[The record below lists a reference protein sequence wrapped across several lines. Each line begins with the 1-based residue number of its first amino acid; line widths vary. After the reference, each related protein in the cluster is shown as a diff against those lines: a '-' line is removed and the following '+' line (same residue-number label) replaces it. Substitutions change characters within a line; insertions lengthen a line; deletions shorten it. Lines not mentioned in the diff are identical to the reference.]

1 MADVSFHHGTRVFES
16 PELPVLIRTVQSAV
30 VLIFGTAPLAD
41 AAAFPLNTPVLIKGT
56 SDATKAAKLGS
67 EGTIKDALDGVFDQ
81 IGTYTYII
89 RVAEGAD
96 LPETL
101 SNLVGDVTAMTGV
114 HALRKIESK
123 FGRKLKARL
132 VVVPGYTSS
141 LASDGITA
149 VQITT
154 PGSDLTDQ
162 TTITVTGDGTGTEL
176 IPIIT
181 DGVLTD
187 VAIRKPGHG
196 FTVAPTLTVVDPGGG
211 TVATLTATI
220 GTVGNPVVH
229 ELVGILEEN
238 RAVAFIDGPNSTDEA
253 AVIYAQKYGSDRIY
267 VIDPKGMVWDT
278 DLDAYVPQPLSAR
291 FAGVQAK
298 VDRTLGFAH
307 SVSNKTINGID
318 DVSRPMSYGLQT
330 NYLNENGV
338 NTVIN
343 RDGWRTWGNRSTTG
357 VTLWKFLNVRR
368 TSDFINEALE
378 DAYFEFV
385 DKLPTLANL
394 KFMKESGQAFL
405 DTMQAEGYI
414 IGGRVWFDPE
424 KNKSTE
430 AAQGRWTLSV
440 EFEPYAPMEDVRII
454 THRNIAYYDLLIDA
468 IANNIADGPL
478 AIREAA

>member
-1 MADVSFHHGTRVFES
+1 
-16 PELPVLIRTVQSAV
+16 
-30 VLIFGTAPLAD
+30 
-41 AAAFPLNTPVLIKGT
+41 
-56 SDATKAAKLGS
+56 
-67 EGTIKDALDGVFDQ
+67 
-81 IGTYTYII
+81 
-89 RVAEGAD
+89 
-96 LPETL
+96 
-101 SNLVGDVTAMTGV
+101 
-114 HALRKIESK
+114 
-123 FGRKLKARL
+123 
-132 VVVPGYTSS
+132 
-141 LASDGITA
+141 
-149 VQITT
+149 
-154 PGSDLTDQ
+154 
-162 TTITVTGDGTGTEL
+162 
-176 IPIIT
+176 
-181 DGVLTD
+181 
-187 VAIRKPGHG
+187 
-196 FTVAPTLTVVDPGGG
+196 
-211 TVATLTATI
+211 
-220 GTVGNPVVH
+220 
-229 ELVGILEEN
+229 
-238 RAVAFIDGPNSTDEA
+238 
-253 AVIYAQKYGSDRIY
+253 
-267 VIDPKGMVWDT
+267 MVWDT

-330 NYLNENGV
+330 NYLNENGG

-424 KNKSTE
+424 KNKSSE

-454 THRNIAYYDLLIDA
+454 THRNIAYYDLLIDS